1 MAMKKSIFFTLGA
14 ITLVGGI
21 VATSVCVPAYIASQG
36 NNPKLF
42 NFNVQNLRINTQTL
56 STVPVSFKEAVLG
69 SKQIN
74 NGNYIIYIGSQA
86 YGSNNQFL
94 YGDQMGNGLNFRSD
108 RDPILKG
115 SFGSGLKDIQNLKT
129 QPQVLVVQ
137 DVMTSQI
144 YQDYLNY
151 ENQVNE
157 WKKINLTDYQGKD
170 QYTEMQKK
178 LNWAT
183 SAPQFNFAPGAQ
195 YTNWEGKQQ
204 SFRTDAYAKE
214 FQEMVNFV
222 KTRFSNVKDI
232 STSDGIIIGYK
243 DGNIC
248 SNFSGSFNSG
258 SSGDAGGNSDQ
269 STPPPST
276 QNAFFSPYQ
285 TQSNK
290 QSVLAD
296 DAGGNNNNSD
306 SNKTPFENWLE
317 SNYGLKNSQ

>member
-21 VATSVCVPAYIASQG
+21 VATAVCVPAYIASQG

-42 NFNVQNLRINTQTL
+42 NFNVQNLRLSSQTL
-56 STVPVSFKEAVLG
+56 STVPVGFKEAVLG

-74 NGNYIIYIGSQA
+74 NGNYFIYIGSQA

-94 YGDQMGNGLNFRSD
+94 YGQSMNNGLDFRAN
-108 RDPILKG
+108 RDPLLDG
-115 SFGSGLKDIQNLKT
+115 SFASGLKDITNLKV

-157 WKKINLTDYQGKD
+157 WKKINVSDYQGKNNY
-170 QYTEMQKK
+170 QEMQKK
-178 LNWAT
+178 YNWAQ
-183 SAPQFNFAPGAQ
+183 SAPKFNFAPGAQ

-204 SFRTDAYAKE
+204 TFRTDAYAKE
-214 FQEMVNFV
+214 FNELVNFV

-243 DGNIC
+243 NGNIC
-248 SNFSGSFNSG
+248 SNYSGSFNSNSTG
-258 SSGDAGGNSDQ
+258 SEGSGGGSD
-269 STPPPST
+269 SNTPTT
-276 QNAFFSPYQ
+276 QNAFFKPFQNQ
-285 TQSNK
+285 TTT
-290 QSVLAD
+290 LAT
-296 DAGGNNNNSD
+296 DAGGNNNNNNST
-306 SNKTPFENWLE
+306 KTPFENWLE
-317 SNYGLKNSQ
+317 SNYGLKNS